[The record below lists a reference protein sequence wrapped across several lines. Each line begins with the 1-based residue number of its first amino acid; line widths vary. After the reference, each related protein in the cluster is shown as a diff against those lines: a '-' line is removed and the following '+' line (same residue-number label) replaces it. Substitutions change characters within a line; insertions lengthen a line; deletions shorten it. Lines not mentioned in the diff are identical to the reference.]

1 MELTNYEYRERHLG
15 RGSVQGK
22 LPRHQEAR
30 CSTSSSSMLC
40 RASEVFGH
48 CERPHLLFDK
58 DGFTPIALTNG
69 VKIQG
74 LSNDDQSFTLLRP
87 LQR

>member
-1 MELTNYEYRERHLG
+1 MNTRDATWGEVAFKGNYHDIRKPAVVLG
-15 RGSVQGK
+15 
-22 LPRHQEAR
+22 LP
-30 CSTSSSSMLC
+30 SSSSMLC